1 MRALA
6 ALLPLLLAPAAALAI
21 DPPAELVVEDLVVG
35 EGDAVAEG
43 MGVSV
48 FYTGWLF
55 DPGLDVEGPCEARGR
70 MFDSNRSRRPFS
82 FPIGEGHVIDG
93 WEQGVLGM
101 RPGGQRCLVIP
112 PGLAYGDRAVGGGL
126 IPAGSTLIFEV
137 EVHSVADY

>member
-6 ALLPLLLAPAAALAI
+6 ALFLLLAPAASHAI
-21 DPPAELVVEDLVVG
+21 DPPTELLVRDLAVG
-35 EGDAVAEG
+35 EGDAVAAG

-55 DPGLDVEGPCEARGR
+55 DPGAATDDPCEARGR

-82 FPIGEGHVIDG
+82 FPVGEGHVIKG
-93 WEQGVLGM
+93 WEQGVPGM
-101 RPGGQRCLVIP
+101 RPGGVRCLVIP
-112 PGLAYGDRAVGGGL
+112 PRLAYGDRELGGGL

-137 EVHSVADY
+137 EVHAVADY